1 MTSRIR
7 VGLLCGG
14 QSAEHEVS
22 LQSVQNIIDALDMER
37 FDVVVIAIDKNGRW
51 YLCDS
56 GQFLSHADDPSC
68 VTLRTKGLERVVL
81 PPWAS
86 PGLIS
91 AENGQLCAEVDVLF
105 PVLHGPY
112 GEDGTVQGLLKLS
125 QIPFVGAGVLASA
138 LTMDKVFAKRLLR
151 EAGIPHAAGQ
161 GVHRDE
167 EPSFQELEAA
177 YGLPLFIKPA
187 NLGSSVG
194 ISVVSNA
201 AEFSEAMDNAFRYDH
216 MVVVEEAI
224 KGKEVECAVLGDTNP
239 IASVVGQVEP
249 KHEFYSYEAKYL
261 DPDGAKLRIPA
272 DISDQEAESVRQ
284 LSLES
289 FRIFGCSGLAR
300 VDFFIREGHVI
311 FNEINTLPGF
321 TRISMYPRLWKA
333 SGVSYSEL
341 ITRLLESAIE
351 RASRDSQLQQTL

>member
-1 MTSRIR
+1 MSRIR

-22 LQSVQNIIDALDMER
+22 LQSVQNIIDALDTTR

-56 GQFLSHADDPSC
+56 GQFLRHAHDPSR
-68 VTLRTKGLERVVL
+68 VTLRAEGLERVML
-81 PPWAS
+81 PPWSS
-86 PGLIS
+86 PGFIS
-91 AENGQLCAEVDVLF
+91 AKSGQLRAQVDVLF

-112 GEDGTVQGLLKLS
+112 GEDGTIQGMLKLS
-125 QIPFVGAGVLASA
+125 QVPFVGAGVLASA

-151 EAGIPHAAGQ
+151 EAGIPHAAGR
-161 GVHRDE
+161 GIHRDE
-167 EPSFQELEAA
+167 NPSFQEFETA
-177 YGLPLFIKPA
+177 YGLPLFVKPA

-201 AEFSEAMDNAFRYDH
+201 ADFSEALENAFRYDH

-224 KGKEVECAVLGDTNP
+224 AGKEVECGVLGDTSP

-249 KHEFYSYEAKYL
+249 KHGFYSYEAKYL

-272 DISDQEAESVRQ
+272 DISNQEAECVRR

-289 FRIFGCSGLAR
+289 FQLFGCSGLAR
-300 VDFFIREGHVI
+300 VDFFVREGQVI
-311 FNEINTLPGF
+311 LNEINTLPGF
-321 TRISMYPRLWKA
+321 TRISMYPRLWEA
-333 SGVSYSEL
+333 SGVPYSEL
-341 ITRLLESAIE
+341 ITRLLENAIE
-351 RASRDSQLQQTL
+351 RASRDSQLQKTL